1 MSEYKNIHN
10 IMNIGQKVSLIR
22 EYFCEGNNL
31 KFAER
36 MEASPT
42 TTSNWCKAE
51 SLGKDVLVK
60 ILSKFPEVD
69 ANWLL
74 MDLGE
79 MLRQVNNN
87 SSIETKPRIPY
98 TAAAG
103 SITNAVEGISESQC
117 EHVPVVPTFP
127 SYDFTIIVKGD
138 SISETTL
145 YEGSAPVTGQ
155 FAANVANLG
164 SYTPYYEWRFYE
176 NGDRENPFLV
186 RYDPEMEYT
195 FDESGSFNIE
205 LVISFVD
212 GLDTLEY
219 SMDEPFTVSI
229 STSKLEIPNAFS
241 PNGDGQNDVFKVK
254 EGYQSIVSFHGYIFN
269 RWGKK
274 IYEWT
279 DIDGGWDG
287 DGAKD
292 GVYFVI
298 IKARGADG
306 RNYNLRR
313 DVNLLR
319 GYESED
325 TSGS

>member
-1 MSEYKNIHN
+1 MKRF
-10 IMNIGQKVSLIR
+10 SLILLALL
-22 EYFCEGNNL
+22 FVVCG
-31 KFAER
+31 KAFADDELPS
-36 MEASPT
+36 AAPT
-42 TTSNWCKAE
+42 MT
-51 SLGKDVLVK
+51 
-60 ILSKFPEVD
+60 
-69 ANWLL
+69 
-74 MDLGE
+74 
-79 MLRQVNNN
+79 
-87 SSIETKPRIPY
+87 
-98 TAAAG
+98 
-103 SITNAVEGISESQC
+103 
-117 EHVPVVPTFP
+117 
-127 SYDFTIIVKGD
+127 IVKGD

-145 YEGSAPVTGQ
+145 YEGSAPVTGK